1 MCHYLS
7 ATLASL
13 SAAGCGGRVLRRL
26 EAGEEQELHP
36 VLREVAFHPLPLLG
50 AQHLPRTEWEP
61 AGPAGSLHI
70 SFRVAAQP
78 GLKSLPPGG

>member
-13 SAAGCGGRVLRRL
+13 SAAGAA
-26 EAGEEQELHP
+26 AGFFAGWKRARSRLHP

-78 GLKSLPPGG
+78 GLKPLPSGG